1 MKMRTI
7 YLSAHLDDAV
17 LSCGGL
23 IHDQVSKG
31 RDVEIWTFFCAIP
44 PDKPISNY
52 TKRMDEDI
60 RAIIL
65 LGAAPIHYCQLDA
78 FGRGYTSAWS
88 SVEEWDEAFIL
99 SLSRIIEQEL
109 QPNDKLMC
117 PLAVG
122 NHVDHV
128 VLRRAAE
135 ALDIPLTYYVDFPY
149 IDYQPE
155 KLDEAVIGL
164 VKHAETISP
173 EGLSYWTKAVSEYVS
188 QDLYA
193 TQDITR
199 EKITE
204 YWAHING
211 VFLWE
216 RQTHMQTFTKVYYE
230 NLWKNGQTVSGP
242 GSTLIETETL
252 RKVLPEIV
260 KKHEILS
267 VLDFPCGD
275 FFWMRLVDWDIEYTG
290 ADIVWDL
297 IRMNQFH
304 YGGYK
309 RRTFILADIVEG
321 IIPTAHL
328 LFCRDCLGHFSQHD
342 VQKAIENIKKSS
354 CVYLMTTTFPEVRG
368 DWDAHT
374 GGWRPIN
381 LRVSPYNFPEPLEL
395 IDEKVF
401 TNYGMKAMGLWK
413 IKDLP

>member
-23 IHDQVSKG
+23 IHNQVKKG
-31 RDVEIWTFFCAIP
+31 RDVEIWTFFCATP
-44 PDKPISNY
+44 PDKPEENY
-52 TKRMDEDI
+52 QKRKQEDDL
-60 RAIIL
+60 AVSL
-65 LGAAPIHYCQLDA
+65 LGAVPMHYCEQDA
-78 FGRGYTSAWS
+78 FGRGYESAWS
-88 SVEEWDEAFIL
+88 SIKEEDEAFIL
-99 SLSRIIEQEL
+99 TLARIIEQEL
-109 QPNDKLMC
+109 KPNDKVMC

-135 ALDIPLTYYVDFPY
+135 KLDIPLTYYVDFPY

-188 QDLYA
+188 QDVYA
-193 TQDITR
+193 TQDITK

-216 RQTHMQTFTKVYYE
+216 RQTHMQIFTKIYYE

-242 GSTLIETETL
+242 GSTLVETETL
-252 RKVLPEIV
+252 RSVLPEIV
-260 KKHEILS
+260 KKYDIKSILD
-267 VLDFPCGD
+267 LPCGD
-275 FFWMRLVDWDIEYTG
+275 FFWMRLIDWDIDYIG

-297 IRMNQFH
+297 IKSNQFY
-304 YGGYK
+304 YGSYK
-309 RRTFILADIVEG
+309 KKVFLLADIIDGV
-321 IIPTAHL
+321 IPTAHL
-328 LFCRDCLGHFSQHD
+328 LFCRDCMGHFSQSD
-342 VQKAIENIKKSS
+342 VQKAIANIKKSQ
-354 CVYLMTTTFPEVRG
+354 CTYLMATTFPEVRG
-368 DWDAHT
+368 DWDTYT
-374 GGWRPIN
+374 GNWRPIN
-381 LRVSPYNFPEPLEL
+381 LQNSPYNFPDPLEL
-395 IDEKVF
+395 VDEKVF

>member
-1 MKMRTI
+1 MRTI

-23 IHDQVSKG
+23 IYDRVARG
-31 RDVEIWTFFCAIP
+31 CDVEIWTLFCAAQP
-44 PDKPISNY
+44 GKPEENY
-52 TKRMDEDI
+52 IKRLEEDD
-60 RAIIL
+60 RAVSL
-65 LGAAPIHYCQLDA
+65 LGATPDYFCQQDA
-78 FGRGYTSAWS
+78 FGRGYESAWS
-88 SVEEWDEAFIL
+88 SVKEEDEEFISKL
-99 SLSRIIEQEL
+99 TKIIKDEL
-109 QPNDKLMC
+109 RPNDKVMC

-135 ALDIPLTYYVDFPY
+135 NLDVPLIYYVDFPY

-155 KLDEAVIGL
+155 KLDDAVIGL
-164 VKHAETISP
+164 VKHAETISS

-204 YWAHING
+204 YWTHING
-211 VFLWE
+211 IFLWE
-216 RQTHMQTFTKVYYE
+216 LQTHTQIFTKVYYE

-242 GSTLIETETL
+242 GSTLFETETL
-252 RKVLPEIV
+252 RKVLPEII
-260 KKHEILS
+260 KKYEMKSIM
-267 VLDFPCGD
+267 DIPCGD
-275 FFWMRLVDWDIEYTG
+275 FFWMRLIDWDIDYTG

-297 IRMNQFH
+297 IRMNQLY
-304 YGGYK
+304 YGCYK
-309 RRTFILADIVEG
+309 KRTFILADIVEG

-342 VQKAIENIKKSS
+342 VQKAIANIKKSS

-368 DWDAHT
+368 DWDAYT
-374 GGWRPIN
+374 GSWRPIN
-381 LRVSPYNFPEPLEL
+381 LQVSPYNFPEPLEL
-395 IDEKVF
+395 VDEKVF